1 MSEKLF
7 TQDEV
12 NRIVQERLA
21 QEKNKFNADQAQL
34 LQESLSRAEA
44 AERQMAEYKTKMQE
58 QQILSELENELAK
71 GNCAEP
77 KQIANLIK
85 KNVSLTQDGNLVYNS
100 DGKEES
106 LHDGVYNYLVNNT
119 WCVKANPQGGGGAPA
134 GGGVSTA
141 NIDAALREAF
151 GLASKE

>member
-44 AERQMAEYKTKMQE
+44 AERQLTEYKTKMQE
-58 QQILSELENELAK
+58 QQILSDLENELAK
-71 GNCAEP
+71 GNCIQP
-77 KQIANLIK
+77 KQIASLLK
-85 KNVSLTQDGNLVYNS
+85 QNVSLTQDGKLVYKS
-100 DGKEES
+100 DGKEVS
-106 LHDGVYNYLVNNT
+106 LQDGVKNYLGNNT
-119 WCVKANPQGGGGAPA
+119 WCIKANPQGGGGAPVS
-134 GGGVSTA
+134 GGGTGGL
-141 NIDAALREAF
+141 DAALREAF